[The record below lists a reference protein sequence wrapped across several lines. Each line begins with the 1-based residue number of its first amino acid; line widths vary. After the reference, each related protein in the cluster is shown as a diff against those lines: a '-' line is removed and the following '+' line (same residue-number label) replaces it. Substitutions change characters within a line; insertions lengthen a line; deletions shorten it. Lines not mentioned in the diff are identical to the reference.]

1 MDNVEFLFVFLFV
14 KAVRVQSV
22 VQVFDSCV
30 FVLCGVVGSVWD
42 DGVCKGGFSVN

>member
-1 MDNVEFLFVFLFV
+1 MDNVGFFFVFLFV

-30 FVLCGVVGSVWD
+30 IVLCGVVGILGD
-42 DGVCKGGFSVN
+42 DGVCEGRFSVN